1 MAPISYTSSTPPA
14 APAPYLHTRSALEA
28 LSSETL
34 TPTAIGLISV
44 VGTIGITIY
53 IISAII
59 YFRTKP
65 ITLPRL
71 SRKGAHTDDESN
83 TDGRKAAISIWERG
97 VPLHDRSG
105 VTTTAN
111 SAFGDAY
118 PSEGVAVNA
127 GLEREILEILEA
139 EAEVRA
145 ISRVVVRN

>member
-1 MAPISYTSSTPPA
+1 MAPISYPSSTPPA
-14 APAPYLHTRSALEA
+14 APAPYLHTRSALEV

-34 TPTAIGLISV
+34 TPAAIGLICV

-65 ITLPRL
+65 ISLPRL
-71 SRKGAHTDDESN
+71 FRKRAHTDEESN

-97 VPLHDRSG
+97 VPLYDRSG

-145 ISRVVVRN
+145 MSRVVVRY